1 MQIITIQSNGFE
13 FYFKRGFTG
22 KLPRTTQ
29 RHEASIY
36 QKRSS
41 AERKVRAL
49 RKNHPNKV
57 FRVEDY

>member
-13 FYFKRGFTG
+13 SYFKRGFTG

-36 QKRSS
+36 KKRSS
-41 AERKVRAL
+41 AEKQMRVLTK
-49 RKNHPNKV
+49 KHPEKV
-57 FRVEDY
+57 FAVEDY